1 MSVCVYL
8 WVYVCVWQE
17 RKPEKSVVRPKLSE
31 RSLNLQPFRTHTPSH
46 THIHPPPPQPRGTWT
61 LCRGRELELAGGQVA
76 GLVLHLQTGEIYL
89 ALAGQKQG
97 REHTET
103 QKEAW
108 YAVVSHSVPQL
119 TWEKTGAVPR
129 ETPSPLSFLLQSPLP
144 LSWSHSSQS
153 LASSLC
159 FFVYLLETGVSDE
172 E

>member
-1 MSVCVYL
+1 MCVFVSVCVCYRRESQKRVSCARN
-8 WVYVCVWQE
+8 WV
-17 RKPEKSVVRPKLSE
+17 SALLTS
-31 RSLNLQPFRTHTPSH
+31 NPFAHTHTPSH

-153 LASSLC
+153 LSSFLC